1 MTQGRPDTHQLA
13 RQSVTIIAGAGE
25 TCTYRKWI
33 SAGSGANQFGVQNKN
48 YYTTMLVTGMF
59 NRFEPKIIEVAGG
72 QLQVAGGFYGQSMTV
87 TLPFQMSPRD
97 ELIWEG
103 SAYRVDGNA
112 DHETMGWGHVLYSH
126 PLKLANITG

>member
-13 RQSVTIIAGAGE
+13 RQSVTVIAGAGE
-25 TCTYRKWI
+25 TCAYRKWI
-33 SAGSGANQFGVQNKN
+33 SAGSGANQFGVQNQQ

-59 NRFEPKIIEVAGG
+59 KNFDPRLIQGGGG
-72 QLQVAGGFYGQSMTV
+72 QWQSTQGGGQQGMSV

>member
-1 MTQGRPDTHQLA
+1 MSRPDTQRLA
-13 RQSVTIIAGAGE
+13 RQSVSVIEGAGE
-25 TCTYRKWI
+25 TCTYRKWV
-33 SAGSGANQFGVQNKN
+33 SAGSGANQFGVQNQQ
-48 YYTTMLVTGMF
+48 YYVETLVTGMF
-59 NRFEPKIIEVAGG
+59 NRFEPHFINVGGG
-72 QLQVAGGFYGQSMTV
+72 QYQMTMGGGGNAMSV

>member
-1 MTQGRPDTHQLA
+1 MTRPDTQRIA
-13 RQSVTIIAGAGE
+13 RQSVRIIADGGE
-25 TCTYRKWI
+25 TCTWRKWI
-33 SAGSGANQFGVQNKN
+33 SAGSGANQFGVQNQQ
-48 YYTTMLVTGMF
+48 YYVEMLVTGMF
-59 NRFEPKIIEVAGG
+59 NQFDPRFMQGGGG
-72 QLQVAGGFYGQSMTV
+72 QWQSTEGRGTQGMSV
-87 TLPFQMSPRD
+87 SLPFQMSPRD